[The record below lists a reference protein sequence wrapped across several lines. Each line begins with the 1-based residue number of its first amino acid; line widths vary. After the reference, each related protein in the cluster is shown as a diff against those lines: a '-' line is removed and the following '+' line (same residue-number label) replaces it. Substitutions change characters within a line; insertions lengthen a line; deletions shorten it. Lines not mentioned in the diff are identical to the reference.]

1 MKGRAADGVIQSLQ
15 RGLGIMEVVAA
26 RGSGATLVEIS
37 RELGLHPSTAF
48 HLLRTLVALGYLSQD
63 GSTRTYRLG
72 SKVFQL
78 GASASTEGRLVDV
91 AESFVAELARES
103 RETSHLAVHEHGRA
117 VVICKGDGSG
127 PLVVSERIG
136 TRRPLHCTAIGK
148 VLLAYL
154 PEPEVLASLSQTR
167 LLRYT
172 ARTII
177 DRASLERE
185 LTRVRERGYAVDDE
199 EFSQGVRCVAAPV
212 FNVSGQL
219 VAALGVSGP
228 TIRVTRERMAELITL
243 VTGSARRLSRHLGAD
258 PKRSA
263 PVAAGRRSKRG

>member
-1 MKGRAADGVIQSLQ
+1 MKARGADGLIQSLQ
-15 RGLGIMEVVAA
+15 RGLGILEVVAA
-26 RGSGATLVEIS
+26 RGSGAPLAEIS

-63 GSTRTYRLG
+63 ASTRRYRLD
-72 SKVFQL
+72 SKVFHL
-78 GASASTEGRLVDV
+78 VASVSTEGQLVDV

-103 RETSHLAVHEHGRA
+103 RETSHLAVYEHGLA
-117 VVICKGDGSG
+117 VVICKVDGSG
-127 PLVVSERIG
+127 PLMVSERIG

-154 PEPEVLASLSQTR
+154 HEPEVLAVLSQMR

-172 ARTII
+172 AKTIT

-185 LTRVRERGYAVDDE
+185 LARVRDRGYALDDE

-219 VAALGVSGP
+219 VAALGLSGP

-258 PKRSA
+258 PRRSA